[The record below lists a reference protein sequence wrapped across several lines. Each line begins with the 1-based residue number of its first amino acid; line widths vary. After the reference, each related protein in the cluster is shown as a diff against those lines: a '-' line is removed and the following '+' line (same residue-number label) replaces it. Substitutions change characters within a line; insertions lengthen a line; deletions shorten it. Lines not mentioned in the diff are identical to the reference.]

1 MPKKKRSRADSH
13 ARGHV
18 GWKESHIKPTEQELQ
33 LIEMIRELEEGNEFQ
48 LTVARSLGAWNVTI
62 SVTPL
67 LEYPSR
73 GVGVTFN
80 EAWDNSAPVGR

>member
-1 MPKKKRSRADSH
+1 MPKKRKSHADSH
-13 ARGHV
+13 TRRHSGRKNSHV
-18 GWKESHIKPTEQELQ
+18 KPTEQELQ

-48 LTVARSLGAWNVTI
+48 LTVARSLGAWNVTL

-67 LEYPSR
+67 VAYPSR

-80 EAWDNSAPVGR
+80 EAWDNSAPVGL

>member
-48 LTVARSLGAWNVTI
+48 LTVARK
-62 SVTPL
+62 
-67 LEYPSR
+67 R
-73 GVGVTFN
+73 RH
-80 EAWDNSAPVGR
+80 APPFGRPHPPGRS